1 MMHDDS
7 DDPFDRAL
15 GLPAKTM
22 APQVYETLPD
32 IIPEQN
38 VEIRTFVQND
48 YEFARKTMRD
58 LIAAGS
64 QVFMDCADVAKQS
77 QSPDAYV
84 SAASIMKNIIDAN
97 EKLVKLSESHAK
109 VTDNKKREI
118 QREKDSAKDSP
129 VENVTNNNLIITTT
143 ELQDLVDSIRNGK
156 TNKPNTD

>member
-1 MMHDDS
+1 MIHDDS
-7 DDPFDRAL
+7 DDPFERAL
-15 GLPAKTM
+15 GLPTIAASHTI
-22 APQVYETLPD
+22 EHLPE

-58 LIAAGS
+58 LIATGA

-77 QSPDAYV
+77 QNPDSYV
-84 SAASIMKNIIDAN
+84 SAAQIMKNLIDAN

-118 QREKDSAKDSP
+118 QREKESADKP

-143 ELQDLVDSIRNGK
+143 ELQDLVDQFRNVK
-156 TNKPNTD
+156 ANQANTA